1 MTYSIIGSGAIGTA
15 LAHQFSRK
23 GIDVLVANTRGPA
36 SIQPLVAELGET
48 IRPASVAEATGAD
61 IVILA
66 LPYAAVGSMAEGRD
80 WNGRIV
86 IDATNAIDFSD
97 FSPLDL
103 GGARSTEIVAGLLP
117 GARVVKGFNT
127 LPAAVLASEP
137 QVGDRHRVIFLSGN
151 SEEANEQA
159 SALVRALG
167 FEAILLGTIADG
179 SKAQEFGGP
188 LMVHSL
194 LK

>member
-1 MTYSIIGSGAIGTA
+1 MTYSIIGSGAIGSA
-15 LAHQFSRK
+15 LAHQFARK
-23 GIDVLVANTRGPA
+23 GIEVLVANTRGPA
-36 SIQPLVAELGET
+36 SVEPLAREMGDC
-48 IRPASVAEATGAD
+48 IRPATISEAAAAD

-66 LPYAAVGSMAEGRD
+66 LPFSAVGSLAEGHA
-80 WNGRIV
+80 WQGRIV

-103 GGARSTEIVAGLLP
+103 GGRRSSDIVAAALP

-127 LPAAVLASEP
+127 LPAAILAADP
-137 QVGDRHRVIFLSGN
+137 QVGKGRRVIFLAGN
-151 SEEANEQA
+151 DA
-159 SALVRALG
+159 SANDQAAELVQALG
-167 FEAILLGTIADG
+167 YEAIQLGAIDEG
-179 SKAQEFGGP
+179 GRLQEFGGR

>member
-15 LAHQFSRK
+15 LARQFSRK

-80 WNGRIV
+80 WNGRVV

-103 GGARSTEIVAGLLP
+103 GGARSTEIVAGHLP

-137 QVGDRHRVIFLSGN
+137 QVGDRHRVIFLSGD

-167 FEAILLGTIADG
+167 FEPILLGTIADG
-179 SKAQEFGGP
+179 GKVQEFGGP